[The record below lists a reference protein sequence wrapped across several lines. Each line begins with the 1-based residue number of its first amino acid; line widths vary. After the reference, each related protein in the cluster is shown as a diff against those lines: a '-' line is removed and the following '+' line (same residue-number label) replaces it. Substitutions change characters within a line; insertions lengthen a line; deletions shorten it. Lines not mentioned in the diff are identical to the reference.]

1 MKVFDICY
9 LRPFTVTPFAK
20 LTALHYCVK
29 YTSANCSLQVCD
41 DSSSFVSVF
50 KMNTDRTDIREL
62 QHSLSMLYY
71 GIMGFIAIMFAALL
85 FICLRELARGLI
97 RK

>member
-1 MKVFDICY
+1 
-9 LRPFTVTPFAK
+9 
-20 LTALHYCVK
+20 
-29 YTSANCSLQVCD
+29 
-41 DSSSFVSVF
+41 
-50 KMNTDRTDIREL
+50 MNTDRTDIREL